1 MGKRL
6 FSALLAW
13 FFSWWREINRPVILS
28 LLEDQEERQQLQ
40 ADLEAAYQALG
51 QANYKCNQLRQKTA
65 QLEKERE
72 ESERD
77 FQEVKKRFM
86 SLLIDSAS
94 WERRAAAQKVFLKFL
109 RARAILLTPEEEE
122 IVRKEQ
128 KALLA
133 KDQNR
138 FTPVVIGAIKAVTK
152 FLTDPK
158 KPSPPKNSK

>member
-1 MGKRL
+1 MGKL
-6 FSALLAW
+6 LLSALLAW
-13 FFSWWREINRPVILS
+13 FRFWWREINRPVILS

-40 ADLEAAYQALG
+40 ADLEAAHRALG
-51 QANYKCNQLRQKTA
+51 QANYRCNQLRQKTT

-94 WERRAAAQKVFLKFL
+94 WKRRAPAQRAFLKFL

-122 IVRKEQ
+122 MVRKEQ

-138 FTPVVIGAIKAVTK
+138 FTPVVIGAIKTVAE
-152 FLTDPK
+152 FLVNPK
-158 KPSPPKNSK
+158 NPPPPKNSK